1 MALMAQLRFSVVWR
15 ALALAALVGAALA
28 AILVGAGSVSGQGP
42 NDHDLPVLPDPPV
55 LAMRGSG
62 ETPADSDQLLP
73 SDGTAGAL
81 TADGQLTVGDDD
93 GLFELRAHLIGQDGA
108 DPTIHVHDQSGA
120 LVYEYN
126 LLLTCPHADTCRVVS
141 DVFVEFEAGGSWL
154 VDLNHA
160 GGKLREWQLEVYREG
175 TTLGNID
182 MPPFPAPPVVAARG
196 DGSLLPDGRHLI
208 PLTLSEGAAT
218 NDQGALLFSD
228 DDGVFGLR
236 AYFVAPNGAEA
247 TARVY
252 PGDGGQ
258 PLYEYQMIVAC
269 PTQPLCRVATNL
281 ALHLGSGGD
290 LEHRSGACRRQ
301 DLRLA
306 ARDLPRRAGWS
317 ADYGHGRFA
326 RWRRRR
332 ARGWVGLAGDVGR
345 LRAWGAQPARPAARA
360 FALS

>member
-1 MALMAQLRFSVVWR
+1 MARIAQLRFSVVR
-15 ALALAALVGAALA
+15 LALAPAALVGAALA
-28 AILVGAGSVSGQGP
+28 AILVGAGSASAQGP

-62 ETPADSDQLLP
+62 ETLADSDQLLP

-154 VDLNHA
+154 VDLNH
-160 GGKLREWQLEVYREG
+160 GSGKLREWQLEVYREG

-182 MPPFPAPPVVAARG
+182 MPPFSAPPVVAARG

-208 PLTLSEGAAT
+208 PMTLSEGAAT

-281 ALHLGSGGD
+281 ALHLGSGGTWSIA
-290 LEHRSGACRRQ
+290 LEHVDGRIYDWQLEIYRDEPAGLPTTGTGGLLDGGVGAREVGLVLLAMLGVSG
-301 DLRLA
+301 LGVLSLLA
-306 ARDLPRRAGWS
+306 
-317 ADYGHGRFA
+317 
-326 RWRRRR
+326 RRR
-332 ARGWVGLAGDVGR
+332 GR
-345 LRAWGAQPARPAARA
+345 SL
-360 FALS
+360 